1 VKKINFMMILVFL
14 TFGWA
19 MAQTET
25 AKDKAEPPQAEPAKA
40 ELEEE
45 NEHAILLQR
54 AESGDVEAQYRL
66 GMMYYIGSLI
76 PQDYEEAAKWLQM
89 AAERGNID
97 AQFRYGCLLYYG
109 RGVEQDFVQ
118 SHMWFN
124 LAAAADFQGSKAANE
139 YREMVAKKMSEKEI
153 SEAQALAK
161 KWAPKIQ

>member
-1 VKKINFMMILVFL
+1 MILVFL
-14 TFGWA
+14 TFAWA

-25 AKDKAEPPQAEPAKA
+25 AKDKDETDKA
-40 ELEEE
+40 GLEEE

-76 PQDYEEAAKWLQM
+76 PQDYEEAAKWLRM
-89 AAERGNID
+89 AAERSNAD